1 MKLNELSLSKEN
13 IAYHTELNPACW
25 DGWDM
30 RPEVHE
36 RLVDIAQLFVNYLDM
51 PEFDI
56 KDVRLTGSMANFNWT
71 KFSDFDLHIVTDY
84 ASLQCD
90 DIAEAL
96 YSAKKTIWNDR
107 HDITINGHDVELYI
121 EDSARPP
128 KSAGMYSILKRKWLD
143 QPEFIRPQYDHGAV
157 DRKAKAMI
165 DLIQKTIRGAD
176 SVDDFERAN
185 AKVYSMRQ
193 SGLELGGE
201 FSTENL
207 AFKVIRNLGWI
218 KRLHDSRA
226 QFIDDT
232 YSL

>member
-1 MKLNELSLSKEN
+1 MKLNELSVSKDN
-13 IAYHTELNPACW
+13 IQYHSDLNPACW
-25 DGWDM
+25 DGWNM

-36 RLVDIAQLFVNYLDM
+36 RLVDIAQLFINYLDM
-51 PEFDI
+51 PEFEV

-90 DIAEAL
+90 DIADAL
-96 YSAKKTIWNDR
+96 YNAKKTIWNDK

-128 KSAGMYSILKRKWLD
+128 KSAGMYSILKNKWID
-143 QPEFIRPQYDHGAV
+143 QPEFINPQYDHGAV

-176 SVDDFERAN
+176 SIDDYERALN
-185 AKVYSMRQ
+185 KVYNMRE

-207 AFKVIRNLGWI
+207 AFKVIRNLGLI
-218 KRLHDSRA
+218 KRLRDSQA
-226 QFIDDT
+226 EFIDKA